1 MLVSYYE
8 TIKIQ
13 KVGVNLTSI
22 RLNIQNNIYKYR
34 KASGMSQAQLAKA
47 IGVKNSTVSSW
58 ERGANAP
65 DIETLF
71 KICTL
76 FNVKVADMF
85 GCDTVDKDG
94 KLIVYG
100 FEKDLVISYR
110 NADELDKTIVRRT
123 LKLDD
128 VSQNQKNA

>member
-22 RLNIQNNIYKYR
+22 RLNIQTNIYKYR

-58 ERGANAP
+58 ERGANSP

-123 LKLDD
+123 LKLDNEN
-128 VSQNQKNA
+128 SNQKNA